1 MYVNAYDFFLERFVS
16 KLKNI
21 NIGLHL
27 SQFHNKN
34 IKIIIIDF
42 CGKIKKFH
50 KNFLN
55 IKIDI
60 YVAFNCF
67 EDEIYTLIDDY
78 DLVYFFIDEKYIDN
92 FLMFYK
98 KSNLFIIFN
107 GPTFKSI
114 KNFYYL

>member
-42 CGKIKKFH
+42 
-50 KNFLN
+50 
-55 IKIDI
+55 
-60 YVAFNCF
+60 
-67 EDEIYTLIDDY
+67 
-78 DLVYFFIDEKYIDN
+78 
-92 FLMFYK
+92 
-98 KSNLFIIFN
+98 
-107 GPTFKSI
+107 
-114 KNFYYL
+114 